1 MNYKK
6 LQFQIDSNKAKL
18 INYNETLTTLI
29 QSRTRLEDS
38 IIIENP
44 NRDTQNQLLL
54 QKLTLESNIKQV
66 KQTVNSLVNALQQS
80 NTENTSLIPLSNSR
94 IENETNVYNDE
105 LYRIT
110 EKIKE
115 ANTIYKTSITNSRID
130 KLQLFKDIELLKN
143 SCQNQTETIVKLQ
156 LNAHSSRKQVLQE
169 LRIKKQEKIIFYES
183 INNIKVSEE
192 FISNKIVL
200 SDSDIN
206 NLNELKTIVIDMEYS
221 KLQSDILQSD
231 ILQSDILQSD
241 ILQSDILQS
250 SNPLYPTKLIF
261 HLLSLCFTDMNL
273 DTFIYLPFTDKIS
286 LIDNKLI
293 DSHSRI
299 QSISKKLDKNKLSNA
314 ARMQC
319 IIATYNKIS
328 NRVKVIG
335 YKDQFKL
342 EKDKRN
348 ELESI
353 LEDMSN
359 KYSTFDDTV
368 DTSIKSVLDKAI
380 YETTF
385 DNTRAKNR
393 LDTMKQRIID
403 DLSNDSLRVNNTI
416 IQLTSELRNAR
427 ILFDTTTKAIQIIK
441 DLIIK
446 EDIVGSEIEK
456 INENIKL
463 YEKMIIQTE
472 TDTCRLIER
481 LNIIE

>member
-18 INYNETLTTLI
+18 INYNETLITLI

-94 IENETNVYNDE
+94 IENEINVYNDE

-143 SCQNQTETIVKLQ
+143 SCQNQTETIIKLQ

-221 KLQSDILQSD
+221 K
-231 ILQSDILQSD
+231 LQSD